1 MYDMAREHI
10 ASIRVS
16 DNARDTVHAIAAAL
30 STEDAK
36 VTASDVYRT
45 LLTEAVTARRRAC
58 TPSHKGPVKD
68 QICANCGG
76 ATR

>member
-16 DNARDTVHAIAAAL
+16 DNAKDTIHAIAAAL

-36 VTASDVYRT
+36 VTASAVYRT
-45 LLTEAVTARRRAC
+45 LMTEAVTARRRSC
-58 TPSHKGPVKD
+58 TPSHKGPIKD
-68 QICANCGG
+68 HICANCGG
-76 ATR
+76 AAQ